1 MNVLPNELKYHIYN
15 YSGIFSGIINK
26 DYENY
31 KRKIKYKN
39 AMRIQKMYRK
49 WKKDKK
55 QLEQVTRANDVF
67 NSHLKLT
74 KKALVNMLCWLYPKT
89 LLLSYPQFLISKE
102 HLNLYLPEMMTK
114 YKVRCFLK
122 NNIITSDLI
131 YHAGW

>member
-15 YSGIFSGIINK
+15 YSGIFSGIVNK

-55 QLEQVTRANDVF
+55 QLEEALRYSCALANQR
-67 NSHLKLT
+67 LLT
-74 KKALVNMLCWLYPKT
+74 KKTLINMLCWLYPKQ
-89 LLLSYPQFLISKE
+89 LLLTYPQFLISKE